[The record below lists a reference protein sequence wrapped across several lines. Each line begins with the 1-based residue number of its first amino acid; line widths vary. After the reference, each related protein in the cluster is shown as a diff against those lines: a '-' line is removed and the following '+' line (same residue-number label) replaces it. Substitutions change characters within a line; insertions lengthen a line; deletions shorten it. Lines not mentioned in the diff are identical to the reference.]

1 MYVIE
6 RDLPVFVSRGIQILK
21 EKQNET
27 FLQSS
32 YQKENEI
39 YIQMAQYFREF
50 KLINT
55 WPQMFYFLHLPS
67 MQFPIQIVFI
77 IKKNKNDANMP
88 DFLLVA
94 LSR

>member
-39 YIQMAQYFREF
+39 YIQMAQYFRKF
-50 KLINT
+50 QLINT
-55 WPQMFYFLHLPS
+55 WQQMLDFRDLPS

-77 IKKNKNDANMP
+77 DKKNKNDIT
-88 DFLLVA
+88 DFLSVA
-94 LSR
+94 FSR